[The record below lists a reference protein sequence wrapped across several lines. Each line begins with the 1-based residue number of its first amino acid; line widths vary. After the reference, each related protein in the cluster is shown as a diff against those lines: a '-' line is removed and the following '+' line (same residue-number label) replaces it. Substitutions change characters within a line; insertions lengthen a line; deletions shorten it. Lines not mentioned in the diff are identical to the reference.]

1 MNMKFT
7 LNKNINKLR
16 PTITNLPKIDHLRLY
31 SMNSSNKSIKAATII
46 PVGNQN
52 ILAKT
57 YLKTMKN
64 LLQQFG
70 L

>member
-1 MNMKFT
+1 
-7 LNKNINKLR
+7 
-16 PTITNLPKIDHLRLY
+16 
-31 SMNSSNKSIKAATII
+31 MNSSNKSIKAATII

-64 LLQQFG
+64 LLQQFR
-70 L
+70 LLESE